1 LRTAPYSSYN
11 LFFIIPFLIWVVIGG
26 FVKFNNEDI
35 PLFTLINQHHNSVS
49 DVLMYYTTQLG
60 DGGVITVM
68 LLVLMLMK
76 PMRNVWYFITATLC
90 TAVAPIISQIIKH
103 KVGADRPLQVLHDA
117 AWIHMEPHWP
127 KLYHNSFPSGHTTGA
142 FCLFC
147 FLSFLLPAGKKWIGL
162 IFFEMAVAVGYSRIY
177 VAAHFYTDV
186 YAGSIIGT
194 VTCVVMFAIM
204 TYFKPR
210 FLQQRTLNNITV

>member
-1 LRTAPYSSYN
+1 
-11 LFFIIPFLIWVVIGG
+11 
-26 FVKFNNEDI
+26 
-35 PLFTLINQHHNSVS
+35 
-49 DVLMYYTTQLG
+49 
-60 DGGVITVM
+60 
-68 LLVLMLMK
+68 
-76 PMRNVWYFITATLC
+76 
-90 TAVAPIISQIIKH
+90 
-103 KVGADRPLQVLHDA
+103 
-117 AWIHMEPHWP
+117 MEPHWP